1 MPETERKAD
10 TRIAISSETRKLVR
24 DLKRGG
30 ETYDQVLRKMVS
42 QYDPEDVDSRERP
55 R

>member
-1 MPETERKAD
+1 MPETEQKAD
-10 TRIAISSETRKLVR
+10 ARIAVSSETRKLVR
-24 DLKRGG
+24 DQKRGG

-42 QYDPEDVDSRERP
+42 QYDPEGSDGEERP

>member
-10 TRIAISSETRKLVR
+10 TRIAVSNETRKLVR
-24 DLKRGG
+24 DQKRGG
-30 ETYDQVLRKMVS
+30 ETYDQLLRKMIS
-42 QYDPEDVDSRERP
+42 QYDPEGTNREEEP

>member
-10 TRIAISSETRKLVR
+10 ARIAVSSETRKLVR
-24 DLKRGG
+24 NQKRGG

-42 QYDPEDVDSRERP
+42 QYDPDATSREERA